1 MQITFLD
8 AAGVV
13 LFVRDDIE
21 TGEWTQEEYSVNATF
36 PLVKGKEIQRGQRI
50 TFADPATG
58 NTEFFEIRNV
68 QTMEPEHYQQF
79 RAESVALAELSDD
92 HINEI
97 EFYNVPPQTALAQ
110 VLTGT
115 LWAVGNVSVGN
126 TSQQATIRAQ
136 ITALGLNGNVD
147 LTSRPIVYPEA
158 MQNAGYSDFS
168 GDYATLYSSTYTETI
183 GTNTAVTL
191 LMTPIQQDGVVL
203 SADALDAYVANL
215 CKTSSTLAQVKA
227 NDTSGLLM
235 HSLSGTQISEMDATA
250 ESAHTLSDSWE
261 TCVADV
267 ASSGKVSRG
276 NVWQAVGVI
285 ADNWNVYIVP
295 RITTNSAGSVTGR
308 YLDIIAAGG
317 TWRGLRLSIDKNMPD
332 VSVTYDDSETVTAL
346 YGYGGNMDI
355 ADPQGDK
362 TEECTFKDVV
372 WTATADHPAKPAG
385 QTYIEDTAKTAL
397 YGRNGRARFGYY
409 QNGDI
414 TDPEVLLQKTWEAL
428 KANSEPKI
436 SISGT
441 VVDLYRLGYADQ
453 PLRLHDTALVEI
465 RQTGELVQKEIIR
478 LTVDLVDPSQNRP
491 EIGDYIPNI
500 IYYNKE
506 AEKDATGGGGGG
518 GRGSTND
525 ETEKSKYYTEWQS
538 TDTRIAMVVGKR
550 NGEYH
555 IEAGQIALSIN
566 EQDETTKILLQADV
580 IDIQGV
586 VDSLQ
591 AYDVMVA
598 NFNAANGEFT
608 GDLRVLGDTTL
619 YGDLKGNKGD
629 FVSLYVEDGGGS
641 AQRATW
647 QSATVVTDVGVT
659 LPSVNRSSSRYFLY
673 AASSGSTTPTGTQ
686 SGRVIQSYTDGSV
699 SPTTKTIYYLGK
711 APT

>member
-92 HINEI
+92 HINAV
-97 EFYNVPPQTALAQ
+97 EFYNVPPQTALAS

-126 TSQQATIRAQ
+126 TSQQATIRGQ

-147 LTSRPIVYPEA
+147 LTSRPIVYPDA
-158 MQNAGYSDFS
+158 MKNAGYSDFS

-183 GTNTAVTL
+183 GTSTAVTL

-203 SADALDAYVANL
+203 SADALDSYVANL

-227 NDTSGLLM
+227 NDTSGLLI
-235 HSLSGTQISEMDATA
+235 HSLSGTHVSQMDAIA

-332 VSVTYDDSETVTAL
+332 VSVTYDDSETLTAM
-346 YGYGGNMDI
+346 YGYGGNMDVVGS
-355 ADPQGDK
+355 QSDK

-385 QTYIEDTAKTAL
+385 QSYIEDTAKTAL

-506 AEKDATGGGGGG
+506 TEKDATGGGGGG

-550 NGEYH
+550 NGEYY

-598 NFNAANGEFT
+598 NFNAAAAEFT
-608 GDLRVLGDTTL
+608 DAVTMLDDLTI

-629 FVSLYVEDGGGS
+629 FVSLYVEDGGGA

-659 LPSVNRSSSRYFLY
+659 MPTITRSSAHYFLY
-673 AASSGSTTPTGTQ
+673 SSGSGNLTPSNTTN
-686 SGRVIQSYTDGSV
+686 GRVITAYTAGTV